1 MNVFIFRSSIVLMAF
16 SLIVILVIMGVGACG
31 YNISQAVSLFSTMV
45 GIFFLSVVGLAYSVS
60 KLK

>member
-1 MNVFIFRSSIVLMAF
+1 
-16 SLIVILVIMGVGACG
+16 MGVGACG

-45 GIFFLSVVGLAYSVS
+45 VTFLLSVVGLTYSVD

>member
-1 MNVFIFRSSIVLMAF
+1 MAF

-45 GIFFLSVVGLAYSVS
+45 VTFLLSVVGLTYSVD